1 MKADWNNDMKT
12 ARHIKAIRMRKWII
26 FYAIRD
32 ENIAYDFSVNVTK
45 IANSMDMVIDEPL
58 AYATI
63 KEYFYLVN

>member
-1 MKADWNNDMKT
+1 MKT